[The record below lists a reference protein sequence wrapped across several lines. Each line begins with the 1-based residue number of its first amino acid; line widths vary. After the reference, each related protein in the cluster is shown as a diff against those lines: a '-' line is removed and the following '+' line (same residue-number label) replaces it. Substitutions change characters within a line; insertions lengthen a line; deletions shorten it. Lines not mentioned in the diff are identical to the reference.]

1 MEVLGDYGDTDSED
15 EQPRNTASP
24 SSGLA
29 VGQIPTSGGS
39 TLSRGNERAL
49 GGSTAPPAPQPG
61 DTIKLPSAADLFAGK
76 GLDRA
81 RSL

>member
-29 VGQIPTSGGS
+29 VGQPFECFCSY
-39 TLSRGNERAL
+39 LSIVQL
-49 GGSTAPPAPQPG
+49 
-61 DTIKLPSAADLFAGK
+61 L
-76 GLDRA
+76 
-81 RSL
+81 